1 LFAEGKTLKVE
12 RHFDKG
18 GFIDGQALAKCMLA
32 KRPSAASLS
41 QQHHRA
47 NYGYSVSWRSAGVR
61 GTQGAP
67 IKEEQAKFLANIK
80 MDKNHKVVQRATDL
94 ASLRPD
100 AASPKVSE
108 TNETQSLRS
117 YIDEQRE
124 QMQQIIGSMQ
134 DDYKRLAHAFDKSV
148 VISHARGWN

>member
-1 LFAEGKTLKVE
+1 
-12 RHFDKG
+12 
-18 GFIDGQALAKCMLA
+18 
-32 KRPSAASLS
+32 
-41 QQHHRA
+41 
-47 NYGYSVSWRSAGVR
+47 
-61 GTQGAP
+61 
-67 IKEEQAKFLANIK
+67 

-148 VISHARGWN
+148 VISHARV